1 MRWLYLLLL
10 ISSYSYSQN
19 FVQTFVDRCTG
30 EMKVITV
37 PFEGSTVVVFYN
49 KSRVFTAAEVR
60 SGELQAWLEET
71 YAWWENISPCS
82 TNQAATTA
90 TQQATQNA
98 TSSTASTASTGTQST
113 NTENQTQ
120 NTEPPAQETKNE
132 STTESTAETEQSTE
146 TETDSSENTEPEG
159 ESEDNGDDTSDG
171 EESEEE
177 NEVEEEEQQEE
188 EQKSEKKSKKRTPV
202 VIAANYMAMQNLDR
216 TYNNVFNVGFS
227 QANYNGQS
235 SYGASLL
242 IWDNLK
248 QFSASFNQSEMF
260 YRMDNINRF
269 KGVLNVSQGSVKR
282 IRTYSANAIY
292 LYGNIVASS
301 GMSQTYLNKKGLVK
315 GAAAS
320 LTYINAN
327 GVILTP
333 SIVLFATKPYIIN
346 RIVVSPMLA
355 AAFNPIMYIENEII
369 FNKHFTF
376 IAGSNFDLPLSRN
389 FRINVGSNITGNTA
403 GIPLT
408 YSFTIG
414 SKFKF

>member
-120 NTEPPAQETKNE
+120 NTEPPTQETKNE
-132 STTESTAETEQSTE
+132 STTETEQSTE

-177 NEVEEEEQQEE
+177 NEVEEEQQEE

-260 YRMDNINRF
+260 YRMDNINRH
-269 KGVLNVSQGSVKR
+269 KGVLNISQGSVKR

-301 GMSQTYLNKKGLVK
+301 GISQTYLNKKGLVK

-389 FRINVGSNITGNTA
+389 FRINIGSNITGNTA

>member
-132 STTESTAETEQSTE
+132 STAETEQSTE

-177 NEVEEEEQQEE
+177 NEVEEEQQEE
-188 EQKSEKKSKKRTPV
+188 EQKSEKKSRKRTPV

-301 GMSQTYLNKKGLVK
+301 GISQTYLNKKGLVK

-333 SIVLFATKPYIIN
+333 SVVLFATKPYIIN

-355 AAFNPIMYIENEII
+355 AAFNPIMYIENEIT

-389 FRINVGSNITGNTA
+389 FRINIGSNITGNTV